1 MDLYVERQAIEQ
13 MRAGDASKFMLLF
26 DENFTPL
33 YRYVMRRVFDSAEAE
48 RVVRMTFLDALGQ
61 MHNTPLDTSYTVWLY
76 SLAKPRVWDYLARNN
91 EAAKAGRVY
100 DRDAAGTTEENLDL
114 LTKADNVFGKLL
126 LEEKEILRLKF
137 FEEVADGDV
146 MTVLGIQDG
155 TIGSKI
161 YRVLKRA
168 HFLLFGESDDRQGVY
183 FGELSGFLARMRD
196 LEKVEIPEVLKLNL
210 KADFSARID
219 RKDFAIEVEP
229 EEESNIYP
237 DAPFKTVDPADMPKG
252 SNDPAKVFVEAVREM
267 REEEEQE
274 RLREQLKAE
283 RREAAFDALDRWK
296 HVLVIVPVVLF
307 VGLIGFLAYK
317 FLFDG
322 KISRGYVTT
331 CEVDVNFDGDFNDT
345 QKRSLNKQ
353 VSDAL
358 CDNFEVRGLNITAG
372 EDGRVI
378 VSVDV
383 PGWMLE
389 YNFAKKNTYWRIKK
403 YERTFSSN
411 EESGKIRRDSG
422 SA

>member
-33 YRYVMRRVFDSAEAE
+33 YKYVMRRVFDPMEAE
-48 RVVRMTFLDALGQ
+48 KITRLTFLDALGQ

-91 EAAKAGRVY
+91 EAAKAGIVY
-100 DRDAAGTTEENLDL
+100 DRSAIAESEENLDL
-114 LTKADNVFGKLL
+114 VGKVDNVFGKLL

-155 TIGSKI
+155 TIGTKI

-168 HFLLFGESDDRQGVY
+168 HFLLFGETDDRQGVY

-196 LEKVEIPEVLKLNL
+196 LETVEVPEVLRLNL
-210 KADFSARID
+210 RADFSARID

-229 EEESNIYP
+229 EEASGAYP
-237 DAPFKTVDPADMPKG
+237 EAPFKTVDPADMPKG

-274 RLREQLKAE
+274 RLREQLRQE
-283 RREAAFDALDRWK
+283 RREAAMDMMDRWK
-296 HVLVIVPVVLF
+296 HLLVIIPVLLF
-307 VGLIGFLAYK
+307 VGMIGFLGYK
-317 FLFDG
+317 FLLDG
-322 KISRGYVTT
+322 KIERGYVTS
-331 CEVDVNFDGDFNDT
+331 CEVEVEFDGDLNDS
-345 QKRSLNKQ
+345 QKRSLNAQ
-353 VSDAL
+353 VSDKL
-358 CDNFEVRGLNITAG
+358 CETFQVEKLNISRG
-372 EDGRVI
+372 DDGKVV
-378 VSVDV
+378 VSVDAS
-383 PGWMLE
+383 GWMLE
-389 YNFAKKNTYWRIKK
+389 YKFAKKDTYWRIKK

-411 EESGKIRRDSG
+411 QESGKIRRDSG